1 MLPSPGLY
9 VHFPWCVKKCPYCDF
24 NSHPQKGEIPQEH
37 YFYSLQHDLIEQT
50 RDYQTENFATVFFGG
65 GTPSLMFPKYVERIL
80 EIAHLTNQAEVTL
93 ELNPG
98 ALEFNSLKDFAKAG
112 VNRISIGAQSFNN
125 AHLKTLGRIHDQK
138 EIIIAF
144 EAAREAGFDNINID
158 LMWGL
163 PNQVLEESTA
173 DLNQAINLE
182 PEHISWYQLTIEPKT
197 EFYIKRPRLPS
208 EKILYKIETAGLQ
221 LLEENNY
228 NRYEISAFARNGY
241 ECRHNINYWTFGDYL
256 GIGAGAH
263 GKVTEEK
270 KIIRIQKPSQPRI
283 YQEDSSRSKVQS
295 LTDKDVIL
303 EFLMNSLRLVDGV
316 DWTVFQRN
324 AGLEFLDLRE
334 EWESLVKYD
343 LVYKDKCAA
352 TEFGF
357 NHLDTI
363 LGRFCD
369 KKTTLPALQK

>member
-24 NSHPQKGEIPQEH
+24 NSHPQKGEIPQEL
-37 YFYSLQHDLIEQT
+37 YFRSLQHDLIDQT
-50 RDYQTENFATVFFGG
+50 RNYQPENFASVFFGG
-65 GTPSLMFPKYVERIL
+65 GTPSLMSPKYVERIL
-80 EIAHLTNQAEVTL
+80 KIAHLTNQAEITL

-125 AHLKTLGRIHDQK
+125 AYLKTLGRIHDQR

-163 PNQVLEESTA
+163 PNQVIEDSAA

-197 EFYIKRPRLPS
+197 EFYVKRPRLPP
-208 EKILYKIETAGLQ
+208 EDILYEIEAAGLQ

-228 NRYEISAFARNGY
+228 KRYEISAFARNAY
-241 ECRHNINYWTFGDYL
+241 ECRHNMNYWTFGDYL
-256 GIGAGAH
+256 GVGAGAH
-263 GKVTEEK
+263 GKITEAK

-283 YQEDSSRSKVQS
+283 YQEDSSRRKVQS
-295 LTDKDVIL
+295 LTDKDLIL

-316 DWTVFQRN
+316 DWAVFQGN
-324 AGLEFLDLRE
+324 AGLDFLDLRE

-363 LGRFCD
+363 LERFCD
-369 KKTTLPALQK
+369 KKTNLPALQK